1 MSVHLSVFMSIDNV
15 LQQVRRLME
24 GLPLTRDFALLVPNR
39 VFKREGTLQLWT
51 GEQWEDV
58 YAYLFSDIILW
69 GVTKRNSVTSA
80 QYTFECLLPLD
91 TGDVAVKDA
100 TTKLSSKQSKAN
112 GQKVSLAELFEVRG
126 EPPSNYVYLL
136 RAVTVADRD
145 AWVGTLRKCVMDS
158 VRERKDNEFNEKQ
171 AKLAAPGVPAAAPL
185 PSAAATVADDDDS
198 EESESSGSSSASE
211 KRKKKGKKS
220 MYRRSRRLDKMGGGV
235 VALAKAA
242 AAAATVAPELPAPID
257 DEAAAGAGGTTFAA
271 MMQLVDQ
278 NDAKSVKRILR
289 RRAAGKDSLPWHG
302 VDANGVPLLSK
313 AILRAP
319 AIAELL
325 LSEPSVGDDV
335 LLVKDLNE
343 NTALH
348 AAAVADDDSAILVLL
363 RRRPDLSQERNVE
376 GNTPL
381 HLYAKNATNTDV
393 LKIGMAMLDS
403 GANADARNSA
413 GETPLHFAC
422 LNPAAKANVL
432 LQLVVI
438 LLSHDASPNAATTT
452 TLETPLHYAA
462 RKGHA
467 EVCKQL
473 LQGGGDLT
481 LKNSAGLTP
490 TALADDSPAGR
501 DVKSSLAAAM
511 SSLDALKAALADI
524 GLDAVLATP
533 ELNAALLHQREA
545 RLAGEIVMFWN
556 EASAFHA
563 IADAAERVDRAN
575 EIFARYF
582 VAEAEH
588 EISISKAVRVE
599 LKANLNY
606 AGAHVFEEAQAEL
619 VDKLHAQLVDEGLTL
634 KPRGGA
640 AGSGGDDK
648 SASKKLK
655 KKKPKDER

>member
-1 MSVHLSVFMSIDNV
+1 MSIDNV

-39 VFKREGTLQLWT
+39 TFKREGTLQLWT

-112 GQKVSLAELFEVRG
+112 GQKVSLAELFEVRA

-171 AKLAAPGVPAAAPL
+171 AKLAAPGVSAAPALPAA
-185 PSAAATVADDDDS
+185 SAAADDDDS
-198 EESESSGSSSASE
+198 EESESSGSSSSASE

-220 MYRRSRRLDKMGGGV
+220 IYRRSRRLDKMGGGV
-235 VALAKAA
+235 VASAKAA
-242 AAAATVAPELPAPID
+242 AAAAAAAVPPPELPAPAD
-257 DEAAAGAGGTTFAA
+257 DEAAAGAAGTTFAA

-278 NDAKSVKRILR
+278 NDVKSVKRILR

-325 LSEPSVGDDV
+325 VSEPSVGDDV

-348 AAAVADDDSAILVLL
+348 AAAVADDDGAILALL

-511 SSLDALKAALADI
+511 SSLDALKTALADV

-556 EASAFHA
+556 EASAFQA

-588 EISISKAVRVE
+588 EIGISKAVRVE
-599 LKANLNY
+599 LKANLNH
-606 AGAHVFEEAQAEL
+606 AGAQVFAAAQAEL

-634 KPRGGA
+634 KPRGA
-640 AGSGGDDK
+640 PGSSGDDK

-655 KKKPKDER
+655 KKKKEER